1 MTFPLP
7 LGRFQPAYDGMAIAK
22 PMSPIRHDDSEV
34 LRPDAG
40 MMELM
45 SMLILSVVIG
55 QRHAHLDCVPIA

>member
-45 SMLILSVVIG
+45 SMLILSVVS
-55 QRHAHLDCVPIA
+55 